1 MGSMVKRFLSISQ
14 SKIIIIKIII
24 IIKLEKNM
32 RAKENRLL
40 KLKSNLH
47 SNKSKGKLSFWLKRI
62 WNYRSKEIREILK
75 SR

>member
-1 MGSMVKRFLSISQ
+1 
-14 SKIIIIKIII
+14 
-24 IIKLEKNM
+24 M

-62 WNYRSKEIREILK
+62 WNYRSKEIKEILK